1 MRTIVAVL
9 FVFIL
14 FSACSSRIV
23 YDEPMQPTAANAINI
38 NTASAEEIEKLPG
51 IGRKTAEAIVRFRE
65 ESGPFRRVEHLMQIR
80 GVSEKRFVE
89 IRQFLKTE

>member
-38 NTASAEEIEKLPG
+38 NTASVDEFERLPG
-51 IGRKTAEAIVRFRE
+51 VGPKTAEAIVAFRE
-65 ESGPFRRVEHLMQIR
+65 ENGPFRRPEHLMLIR
-80 GVSEKRFVE
+80 GVSEKRFAE
-89 IRQFLKTE
+89 IRQFLRTE